1 MGVVWKARQL
11 SLNRLV
17 AIKMIRPS
25 VVSETGLAR
34 FKDEAQLAAQLK
46 HPGIVPVH
54 DFGEQ
59 DGRFYLCMD
68 FIHGETLAARLVG
81 GALSPKEAAGIVRDV
96 ADAIQY
102 AHEHEIIHRDL
113 KPANILLDADQSGRP
128 RVADFGL
135 ARRID
140 VARDVTLAGNVLGT
154 PGYMS
159 PEQASGQTSLV
170 KKPTDIFSLGAIL
183 YEALTG
189 RPPFSTSDW
198 LEVCRMRPDP
208 PRSIDPDVPAELE
221 AICIACLA
229 KKPEDRL
236 TANGLVSRLNA
247 FLGNVATHDAGLP
260 ATVLAQTNH
269 VVICGLGDLGL
280 RLALEGRSRGKPIIA
295 IEQRGNT
302 DAIEQARANGVEVI
316 EGDAGDE
323 AVLREAQVER
333 ADFIVAACREDQ
345 INIAIAA
352 RVGQLLPPRLE
363 RREPLVCRLLITDY
377 ELRSLLA
384 DESLFPSLNGGG
396 REMRSKY
403 RINFGDLNLHDTAA
417 RQCLRMHNLD
427 FEPIRREDE
436 TTVHLIVSGF
446 GPMGQS
452 LALHAARIGHFSN
465 AAARERRLRIT
476 VVDDA
481 ETAFSRF
488 QQQFSKIG
496 DICDL
501 RFRQA
506 DRTPSLVNGLD
517 QLSADAAESKELV
530 TYAVCLEKEQT
541 ADDRQNLEIGLKL
554 SGLTAKRPVQTLI
567 YQGTRRGF
575 ASLFPAQGTGAG
587 LSPRLHAFG
596 MKEDIYSWDVLLHE
610 SEDRLARALHED
622 FQQQRRSEGA
632 LDSKNPAWEDLE
644 EDLRESNRHAADHIP
659 IKLRA
664 LGYHNDSIKSGKTRI
679 ERFTEDEIQLLGRME
694 HSRWC
699 AERWLAGWRRGP
711 EKDVVK
717 KLHPLLIPWN
727 ELPPQEQKKDHEQI
741 NAIPRVLDSIG
752 QGIYR

>member
-1 MGVVWKARQL
+1 LKLPQHGSKLARDYHGVEVIRSLMRSIASWRKRIGSQPHRGISLMRRWLPFLYPAEKGLVARQKFGDRYELIEQIGEGGMGVVWKARQL
-11 SLNRLV
+11 SLNRFV

-25 VVSETGLAR
+25 LISDTGLAR
-34 FKDEAQLAAQLK
+34 FRDEAQLAAQLK

-68 FIHGETLAARLVG
+68 FINGETLAARIAG
-81 GALSPKEAAGIVRDV
+81 GALSPKDAASIVRDV

-113 KPANILLDADQSGRP
+113 KPANILLDADQSGHP

-140 VARDVTLAGNVLGT
+140 VTRGVTLAGNVLGT

-170 KKPTDIFSLGAIL
+170 KKPTDIFALGAIL
-183 YEALTG
+183 YHALTA
-189 RPPFSTSDW
+189 RPPFSTSNW
-198 LEVCRMRPDP
+198 LEVCEERLKP
-208 PRSIDPDVPAELE
+208 PRSINPDVPPVLD
-221 AICIACLA
+221 AICVACLA
-229 KKPEDRL
+229 KKPEQRLSAKELAARL
-236 TANGLVSRLNA
+236 TA
-247 FLGNVATHDAGLP
+247 FLGGVGTHEVGLP
-260 ATVLAQTNH
+260 PTVIAQTNH

-280 RLALEGRSRGKPIIA
+280 RLALEGRERGKSIIA
-295 IEQRGNT
+295 IEQSGNT
-302 DAIEQARANGVEVI
+302 DAIEQARSNGVEVI

-323 AVLREAQVER
+323 AVLREARIEG

-345 INIAIAA
+345 INVAIAA

-384 DESLFPSLNGGG
+384 DESLFPAVSGADRDEL
-396 REMRSKY
+396 RSRY

-417 RQCLRMHNLD
+417 RQCLRIHNLD
-427 FEPIRREDE
+427 FEPIRSEDE

-465 AAARERRLRIT
+465 AATRERRLRIT

-488 QQQFSKIG
+488 RQQFSKVD

-501 RFRQA
+501 RFRPA
-506 DRTPSLVNGLD
+506 DRTPGLVNDLD
-517 QLSADAAESKELV
+517 QLSADAAENKTLV

-541 ADDRQNLEIGLKL
+541 ADDRQNLEIGLQL
-554 SGLTAKRPVQTLI
+554 SSLTSRRPVQTLI
-567 YQGTRRGF
+567 YQGTRRTGPRRRPESPA
-575 ASLFPAQGTGAG
+575 ASV
-587 LSPRLHAFG
+587 R
-596 MKEDIYSWDVLLHE
+596 HE
-610 SEDRLARALHED
+610 RGHLQLGRSASRI
-622 FQQQRRSEGA
+622 RRSAGARPARGFSETTSEGGG
-632 LDSKNPAWEDLE
+632 S
-644 EDLRESNRHAADHIP
+644 
-659 IKLRA
+659 
-664 LGYHNDSIKSGKTRI
+664 
-679 ERFTEDEIQLLGRME
+679 
-694 HSRWC
+694 
-699 AERWLAGWRRGP
+699 
-711 EKDVVK
+711 
-717 KLHPLLIPWN
+717 
-727 ELPPQEQKKDHEQI
+727 
-741 NAIPRVLDSIG
+741 
-752 QGIYR
+752 